1 MEPAP
6 PDTTAAVKASSVLSS
21 SSRSSSSS
29 HPSNAKSD
37 DSEFHAA
44 EMAARAAGAAA
55 QIQSMAFA
63 STDNLSLMRPISLRS
78 TKTARTNASK
88 RSIVPAVPA
97 IPEAFKSNA
106 KTETTVAIESTPA
119 EETDEDLA
127 DRDDENINTEKSA
140 LSQMTLQR
148 QVLTLSAM
156 AMSVFIGSLDQ
167 TIVASSMPAIAEEF
181 DALPSVSWI
190 ATGFLL
196 ASTAMQPLYGRLS
209 DIFGR
214 IETLMVGLV
223 IFLVGSAVAGAAT
236 SIGMLIGGRVVQGLG
251 ASALVSLV
259 MVIISDITIER
270 ERGKITS
277 IFSAIWAASSVLG
290 PVLGGLFTESRGGW
304 PWVFYFSLPVGAV
317 AGIFIAVFLRL
328 PRPRGSFRDKL
339 RRVDFAGMAV
349 LVAGIV
355 MALLALNFGGAA
367 YAWSSPTVLCLLI
380 FGIATVGAFVVIE
393 WKVPAE
399 PIMPLRL
406 FRSRNVGLVLV
417 MQLFVGAVMFGP
429 TFYIPIYFSVVH
441 NSSAIA
447 AGLHLLPYILPI
459 TIFSTIAGFVVAKT
473 GRYRELIWLGG
484 SIATVGA
491 GLFVLMD
498 ETTTTGKSIGLI
510 LCGGAGMGL
519 ILQPMLLA
527 LQTAIQP
534 RDMATGTTLFVAI
547 RTLGG
552 SIGLAVFQTVQQN
565 KLATLTAKLVSQYP
579 QYRALIEKAVD
590 NPAVIR
596 AADTP
601 PEITLALIDAY
612 VRALRAVFYA
622 SIPFAAMIVVLAIFV
637 RHIPLRTRMTKTV
650 ED

>member
-6 PDTTAAVKASSVLSS
+6 AKPTAEKASSVVSS
-21 SSRSSSSS
+21 SSRASSSSS
-29 HPSNAKSD
+29 HLSNAKSD

-63 STDNLSLMRPISLRS
+63 STDNLSLMKPISIRS

-97 IPEAFKSNA
+97 IPAAFKSNV
-106 KTETTVAIESTPA
+106 KTETSVVIESTPV
-119 EETDEDLA
+119 EEIDEDAA

-148 QVLTLSAM
+148 QILTLSAM

-236 SIGMLIGGRVVQGLG
+236 SIDMLIGGRVVQGLG

-259 MVIISDITIER
+259 MVIVSDITIER

-317 AGIFIAVFLRL
+317 AGVFIAVFLRL
-328 PRPRGSFRDKL
+328 PRPRGSFREKL
-339 RRVDFAGMAV
+339 RRVDFIGMAV
-349 LVAGIV
+349 LVTGIV
-355 MALLALNFGGAA
+355 MALLALNFGGAN

-380 FGIATVGAFVVIE
+380 FGIAIVGVFVVIE
-393 WKVPAE
+393 WKIPAE

-429 TFYIPIYFSVVH
+429 TFYVPIYFSVVH

-459 TIFSTIAGFVVAKT
+459 TIFSTIAGFAVAKT

-484 SIATVGA
+484 AIATVGA
-491 GLFVLMD
+491 GLFALMD
-498 ETTTTGKSIGLI
+498 ETTNTGKSIGLI

-565 KLATLTAKLVSQYP
+565 KLAPLIAELVRQYP
-579 QYRALIEKAVD
+579 QYKDLIKSAVK
-590 NPAVIR
+590 NQAVIR
-596 AADTP
+596 ASDTP
-601 PEITLALIDAY
+601 PEITQALIDAY

-622 SIPFAAMIVVLAIFV
+622 SIPFAAMIVVLGVFV
-637 RHIPLRTRMTKTV
+637 RHIPLRTRMAKPV